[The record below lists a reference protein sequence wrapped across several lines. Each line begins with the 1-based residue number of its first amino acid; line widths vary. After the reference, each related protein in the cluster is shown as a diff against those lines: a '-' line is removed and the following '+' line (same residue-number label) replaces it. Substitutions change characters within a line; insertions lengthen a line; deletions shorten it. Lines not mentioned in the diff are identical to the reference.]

1 MTQTEDL
8 QQLQVRAE
16 ELKASLNYHNYRY
29 YVLDDPEIA
38 DAEYDRLME
47 ELRTIEADHPEL
59 QSPDS
64 PTQRV
69 GAGPAEQFAVVEHRV
84 PMLSLAN
91 AFSEDALRAW
101 HERACRLIGREVQ
114 DFTIEPKIDGLA
126 IMLRYDHGRLTVGAT
141 RGDGFRGEDI
151 TANLRTVRSVPL
163 TLNGS
168 PTASP
173 GGSLTA
179 GTSGSLVASPS
190 GGPKA
195 SSEASRSG
203 STEAGPAASTK
214 ANPGGE
220 ATAGADASPSG
231 STEASPAATTKANP
245 GREATAG
252 AGASQSESR
261 SRNAASEALASGS
274 VNATTN
280 PASHVAPNGGPP
292 PYLEV
297 RGEVYLSRAAFEK
310 INDERAASGQPLFAN
325 PRNCAAGSVRQLD
338 SRITA
343 RRPLDVF
350 IYALGESE
358 GWQPRTQWEML
369 EHFRDWGFRTNPNN
383 QRVMTI
389 DEVAK
394 ACAQWEHRR
403 ESLAYEIDG
412 VVVKIN
418 DLHLQGE
425 LGAVGR
431 EPRWAIAFKFPPMQA
446 TTRLRDIGINVGR
459 TGSLNPFAILEP
471 VQVSG
476 VTVKQASLHNEDDI
490 RRKDIRIGDTVLV
503 QRAGEVIPQV
513 LGPILSKRPPDA
525 VPYEL
530 PKVCPVCGSEVIRPE
545 GEAMARCTGGF
556 AKCVAQR
563 FELLAHFVG
572 RGSMDIETVGAK
584 LAWTLIQT
592 GLVYDPGDLY
602 ALRKEQLIELERM
615 GEKSA
620 QNVLDQIEASKSRSL
635 TRVLFALGIRYVGY
649 QNAELLARAFG
660 TMDQLRSASL
670 EEIEAVEGI
679 GPKIA
684 VSVYEWFRDPVNL
697 TLIDKLVAS
706 GVNMVE
712 ASTTVSGPLS
722 GLTIVVT
729 GRLEHYTRGQIEQRI
744 KELGGAIGDSVSKKT
759 DYLVAGEEAGSKL
772 AKAQKLGTPILD
784 EAGFDAMVS
793 ERSR

>member
-1 MTQTEDL
+1 MTEVEDL
-8 QQLQVRAE
+8 QQLHARVE
-16 ELKASLNYHNYRY
+16 ELKQLLHYHNYRY

-38 DAEYDRLME
+38 DAEYDQLME
-47 ELRTIEADHPEL
+47 ELRAIEGDHPEL

-69 GAGPAEQFAVVEHRV
+69 GAGPAEQFAVVAHRV

-91 AFSEDALRAW
+91 AFTPEALRAW
-101 HERACRLIGREVQ
+101 HERASRLIGREVK

-126 IMLRYDHGRLTVGAT
+126 IMLRYERGRLAVGAT

-163 TLNGS
+163 TLNG
-168 PTASP
+168 
-173 GGSLTA
+173 
-179 GTSGSLVASPS
+179 
-190 GGPKA
+190 K
-195 SSEASRSG
+195 
-203 STEAGPAASTK
+203 
-214 ANPGGE
+214 
-220 ATAGADASPSG
+220 
-231 STEASPAATTKANP
+231 
-245 GREATAG
+245 
-252 AGASQSESR
+252 
-261 SRNAASEALASGS
+261 
-274 VNATTN
+274 
-280 PASHVAPNGGPP
+280 PP

-343 RRPLDVF
+343 RRPLEVF

-358 GWQPRTQWEML
+358 GWQPRTQWQML
-369 EHFRDWGFRTNPNN
+369 EAFQQWGFRTNPNN
-383 QRVMTI
+383 ARVESI
-389 DEVAK
+389 DDVAK
-394 ACAQWEHRR
+394 ACEQWEHRR

-418 DLHLQGE
+418 ELYLQGE

-446 TTRLRDIGINVGR
+446 TTKLLEIGINVGR

-476 VTVKQASLHNEDDI
+476 VTVKQATLHNEDDV

-525 VPYEL
+525 RPYEL
-530 PKVCPVCGSEVIRPE
+530 PKTCPICGSPVVRPE

-556 AKCVAQR
+556 AVCVAQR
-563 FELLAHFVG
+563 FELLKHFVG
-572 RGSMDIETVGAK
+572 RGSMDIESVGEK
-584 LAWTLIQT
+584 LAWTLIQK
-592 GLVYDPGDLY
+592 GLVYDPSDLY
-602 ALRKEQLIELERM
+602 ALSKEQLLELERM
-615 GEKSA
+615 GDKSA
-620 QNVLDQIEASKSRSL
+620 QNVLDNITASKSRSL

-660 TMDQLRSASL
+660 SMGKLRDASQ

-684 VSVYEWFRDPVNL
+684 ESVYAWFHDSDNL
-697 TLIDKLVAS
+697 RIVDKLAAAS
-706 GVNMVE
+706 VTMVE
-712 ASTTVSGPLS
+712 RSATASGPLL

-744 KELGGAIGDSVSKKT
+744 KELGGAVGDAVSKKT
-759 DYLVAGEEAGSKL
+759 DYLVAGDEAGSKL
-772 AKAQKLGTPILD
+772 AKAQKMGTPILD
-784 EAGFDAMVS
+784 EAGFDALVS
-793 ERSR
+793 ERGG